1 MPDGDFEVLS
11 ALAGVSD
18 VATFSLK
25 DLMASLGMDVTQRPV
40 FYRALIRE
48 SREVERLVTEL
59 RDQLAISQRGNNQV
73 QAKAAA
79 TEQEV
84 KPLRTKV
91 ANLEAENRRL
101 RSLAAEAENFKA
113 FRDFLAGQLDAATL
127 KTLIDSLW
135 EINEAMLI
143 ARIRGQP
150 APNPAHLS
158 AIRQQLRENL
168 MESLQIPRPALEME
182 LIRARQ
188 ELEKANQDKEV
199 LKQAL
204 SQVLARMTGGRA

>member
-1 MPDGDFEVLS
+1 MSDADFRVLS

-59 RDQLAISQRGNNQV
+59 RDQLAISQRGNNQA

-91 ANLEAENRRL
+91 AGLEGENAQLKRFV
-101 RSLAAEAENFKA
+101 SEAQDSQALK
-113 FRDFLAGQLDAATL
+113 DFLAGQMDTATL
-127 KTLIDSLW
+127 KAVIDLLW
-135 EINEAMLI
+135 DVHYAMQI

-158 AIRQQLRENL
+158 AIRQQLRSHL
-168 MESLQIPRPALEME
+168 MESLQIPSPKL
-182 LIRARQ
+182 
-188 ELEKANQDKEV
+188 ELELQKANQDKEV
-199 LKQAL
+199 LKEAL
-204 SQVLARMTGGRA
+204 KQVIARMTGGRA